1 MYDSCTK
8 TLFFGKKVVYLPSC
22 HSTNDIAA
30 ELVRDGTGAEGTV
43 VITDEQTAGR
53 GQHGTSWLTNRG
65 QNFTLSLILMPTFLN
80 IAEHFLLSQAIALG
94 IKNYLAEFTK
104 NVWIKWPNDLYIN
117 NLKIGGILIENSLYG
132 VRLAHSIIGIGLNIN
147 QSNFPTVSSNRV
159 TSLRLETGINF
170 HLAEQLPALM
180 LSLEKSYLRMRSG
193 QSENLRHEYRQNL
206 LGFGQKR
213 SFIIGGQ
220 SVEGTILGVSTAGK
234 LRLELADG
242 LQHEYDIKEIIWQWV
257 D

>member
-30 ELVRDGTGAEGTV
+30 ELVRGGEGVEGTV

-53 GQHGTSWLTNRG
+53 GQHGTTWLTNRG
-65 QNFTLSLILMPTFLN
+65 QNFTLSLLLTPTFLT

-94 IKNYLAEFTK
+94 VRNYLADFTE
-104 NVWIKWPNDLYIN
+104 NSWIKWPNDLYIN
-117 NLKIGGILIENSLYG
+117 DLKIGGVLIENSLQG
-132 VRLAHSIIGIGLNIN
+132 TRLAHSVVGIGLNIN
-147 QSNFPTVSSNRV
+147 QFSFPAVGSDHI
-159 TSLRLETGINF
+159 TSLRLETGQTF
-170 HLAEQLPALM
+170 HLAEQFPRLLLA
-180 LSLEKSYLRMRSG
+180 LEKSYLKLRAG
-193 QSENLRHEYRQNL
+193 QPENLRREYRQHL

-213 SFIIGGQ
+213 PY
-220 SVEGTILGVSTAGK
+220 TIDGITTDGVIVGVSPAGK
-234 LRLELADG
+234 LRVVISEG
-242 LQHEYDIKEIIWQWV
+242 EVREFNTKEIKWQWA